1 MCRFYMLLLQV
12 KYTCVDTFTPALI
25 SSCFVMPVMWCAFSL
40 CMPVLSAPHS
50 IHRPFISIRHSDRLV
65 ISEVLP

>member
-1 MCRFYMLLLQV
+1 MSFLYAIIATQV
-12 KYTCVDTFTPALI
+12 HLRGYVYTRPNF
-25 SSCFVMPVMWCAFSL
+25 FVFCDARDVVRVILVHA
-40 CMPVLSAPHS
+40 VLSAPHS